1 MARYRNLDEQL
12 ADLDIA
18 EEENEDFT
26 FEGDVEEEVN
36 KYELCLVGRYLTEKN
51 INMRAMM
58 TKMANVWKPTMG
70 DKHQGDRPRNLLISV
85 LSS

>member
-26 FEGDVEEEVN
+26 FEVN